1 MEQDFQETEAD
12 AKHEYSSL
20 KDDVKNKNLE
30 EKHALRIQLEGT
42 VEDLWRQFQAA
53 LNQYNASTEER
64 KKQFEDLKQ
73 KDQKNAKEI
82 EQQMKKLVKLQVS
95 FVMIII

>member
-1 MEQDFQETEAD
+1 M
-12 AKHEYSSL
+12 
-20 KDDVKNKNLE
+20 E

-53 LNQYNASTEER
+53 LNQYNATTEER
-64 KKQFEDLKQ
+64 KRQFEDLKQ

-82 EQQMKKLVKLQVS
+82 EQQMKKLIKLQAIS
-95 FVMIII
+95 